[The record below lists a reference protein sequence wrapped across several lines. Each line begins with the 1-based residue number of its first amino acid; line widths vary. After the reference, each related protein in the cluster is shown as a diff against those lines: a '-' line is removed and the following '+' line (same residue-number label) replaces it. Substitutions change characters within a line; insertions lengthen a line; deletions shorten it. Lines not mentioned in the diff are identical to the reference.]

1 MRILP
6 VAFLSAIYWLLLWL
20 DVAAGLG
27 HPCALQGRLTRLGRL
42 SALLTGGTEPT
53 GGTDDV
59 FGAEF
64 APAKETE
71 QVGPDYSSFKPT
83 KTAAELEPVRYW
95 KGKPYRQLQTKGKS
109 RDRVMKSFDNL
120 RVTFLADSAFV
131 AALGLCGFWA
141 FGTYKDV
148 VSFGIGSVLGL
159 GYAVLLGRYVEGI
172 GGGGG
177 QLRGGGAGSARFAPV
192 ILLVVLYGKFRTQLS
207 IVPELLG
214 FFSYQLASLLQI
226 FNESAYEEEESDE

>member
-6 VAFLSAIYWLLLWL
+6 AFLASLFFGL
-20 DVAAGLG
+20 DVTLGLG
-27 HPCALQGRLTRLGRL
+27 LPCVLQGSLTRLCRL
-42 SALLTGGTEPT
+42 SALPAGGAA
-53 GGTDDV
+53 TDDV

-64 APAKETE
+64 AKEQQETE
-71 QVGPDYSSFKPT
+71 QVGPDYRSFKPT

-109 RDRVMKSFDNL
+109 RDMVMKSFDNL

-148 VSFGIGSVLGL
+148 VSFGVGSVLGL

-177 QLRGGGAGSARFAPV
+177 QQRGGGAGSARFAPV

-226 FNESAYEEEESDE
+226 FNESAYQDEESDE